1 MKPTDDATNQEHHNI
16 DFGSE
21 VMAKKAGKARRG
33 REINK
38 SQSIRDYI
46 KSNPGQGPTAVAD
59 ALNSREGWKISAAY
73 VSTIKNKMKPSSR
86 GPRPAGGRAA
96 GVNEKSL
103 IQAKELAKQAG
114 GINQAK
120 AALDLLAR
128 LTG

>member
-1 MKPTDDATNQEHHNI
+1 
-16 DFGSE
+16 
-21 VMAKKAGKARRG
+21 MAKKAGKTRRG
-33 REINK
+33 RDGNK
-38 SQSIRDYI
+38 SQSIRDFI
-46 KSNPGQGPTAVAD
+46 KDNPGQGPTAVAA

-73 VSTIKNKMKPSSR
+73 VSTIKNKMKSTRGTSR
-86 GPRPAGGRAA
+86 AGGSRTA

-103 IQAKELAKQAG
+103 IQAKDFAKQAG